1 MLVKEPIAKRRSIM
15 HAKPGDTLVIESRR
29 VDQGRREAT
38 IVEARSA
45 DGSPPY
51 LVRWPDGHEGLVFP
65 GPDAHVAP
73 AQSAESAS

>member
-1 MLVKEPIAKRRSIM
+1 M

-29 VDQGRREAT
+29 VEQGRRQAT
-38 IVEARSA
+38 IVEARSP

-65 GPDAHVAP
+65 GPDAHIVLAP
-73 AQSAESAS
+73 QAGSAL